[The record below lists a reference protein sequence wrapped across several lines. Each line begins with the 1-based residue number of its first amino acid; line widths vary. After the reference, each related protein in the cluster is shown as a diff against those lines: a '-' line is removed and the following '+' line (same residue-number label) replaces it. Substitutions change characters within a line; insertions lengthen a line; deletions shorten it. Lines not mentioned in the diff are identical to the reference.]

1 MNILIIGG
9 GISGI
14 SAAKVA
20 LRENNNVTILESAQ
34 NLGGT
39 MAQIANCRVGFK
51 TFFDEIRDNP
61 RLTVVRES
69 VITAVERKDAGFV
82 VTLED
87 GRSLSADRVVIATGL
102 TPYDP
107 VEYKGKRVL
116 TSLEYDALIDQR
128 NGELPGDFNKVAFV
142 LCVGSR
148 SKEYP
153 LCSSICCSYT
163 LREVKWT
170 LQRAKPELTVFYND
184 LRFFGQEFYLE
195 KLYRDAGVTFI
206 RANSRYFE
214 EDETGV
220 TMRFYVD
227 GELKEQRFNYV
238 VLAIGLRPNP
248 SLLSLSRLFG
258 FSLNEYGFVNEKEPL
273 TTDVEGVYVSG
284 GALEPMNIKDS
295 ILTGFGAGTL
305 ALRGA
310 DFPSEVLRNH
320 EKFYKEE
327 WPEIAMPDGDFASC
341 LFFLGTDDAAARIF
355 YEFMSARF
363 IVLAREMKK
372 AGKTIFVVTQ
382 NMVMPSYGELLYEE
396 ARREGVIFIHLEE
409 GETIVFDDGK
419 ARVAGL
425 KRELMLDVERIIRFD
440 DYSHLF
446 KDKEFLSLYRSEPQL
461 RWSPTKWGRKKYHVG
476 FIRHPRDERWEPRE
490 VLGALG
496 EMLLDVEEERVLP
509 EVNEE
514 RCSGCG
520 SCKDACPH
528 SAMEMVIKEKTLAI
542 FGSQTTSGVPIAHV
556 KEDACVGCGLCA
568 STCPSDVISYP
579 EKPSSFRDS

>member
-1 MNILIIGG
+1 MNILVIGG

-20 LRENNNVTILESAQ
+20 LQENNTVTILESAQ
-34 NLGGT
+34 DLGGI
-39 MAQIANCRVGFK
+39 MARIANCRVGFK

-69 VITAVERKDAGFV
+69 TIAVVGRNENGFV
-82 VTLED
+82 VTLGD
-87 GRSLSADRVVIATGL
+87 RRTLNADRIVIATGL

-153 LCSSICCSYT
+153 LCSSVCCSYT
-163 LREVKWT
+163 LREIKWT

-195 KLYRDAGVTFI
+195 KLYRDAGVSFV

-220 TMRFYVD
+220 TMRFYAD
-227 GELKEQRFNYV
+227 GELKEERFNYV

-248 SLLSLSRLFG
+248 QLAALSRLFG
-258 FSLNEYGFVNEKEPL
+258 FSLNEYGFVQEKEPL

-295 ILTGFGAGTL
+295 ILTGFGAGML
-305 ALRGA
+305 ALRGP
-310 DFPSEVLRNH
+310 DFPSEVVRNH
-320 EKFYKEE
+320 EKLYKEE
-327 WPEIAMPDGDFASC
+327 WPEITMPDGDFASC
-341 LFFLGTDDAAARIF
+341 LFYLGTENVGERIF
-355 YEFMSARF
+355 YEFISARF
-363 IVLAREMKK
+363 IALAREIKR
-372 AGKTIFVVTQ
+372 AGKTVSVVTQ
-382 NMVMPSYGELLYEE
+382 NMVTPSYGELLYEE
-396 ARREGVIFIHLEE
+396 ARREGVVFIHLEE
-409 GETIVFDDGK
+409 GETIAFDDAK
-419 ARVAGL
+419 ARIAGL
-425 KRELMLDVERIIRFD
+425 KKELVLNVDKIIRFD
-440 DYSHLF
+440 DYAHLF

-509 EVNEE
+509 EVNED

-528 SAMEMVIKEKTLAI
+528 SAIEMVIKENMLAI
-542 FGSQTTSGVPIAHV
+542 FGAQTTSGVPIAHV
-556 KEDACVGCGLCA
+556 KEDSCVGCGLCA

-579 EKPSSFRDS
+579 EN